1 MLFMDDNL
9 SARSGVEADLECLS
23 AELAQAFQSWRRR
36 PEPWECGRSNELAC
50 RAFAVQYAGNA
61 PYRLYCDRLGV
72 SPADVDGWRDVP
84 AVPTA
89 AFRQVPLF
97 VGDPAEA
104 SLEFRTSG
112 TTRGP
117 GRRGRHLVRDPE
129 LYRASLEAAFHH
141 FVLKRAGGDA
151 EGMLVA
157 SLVPPFCDAPDSSLS
172 WMADAVVSRFGR
184 PGSTFLASAR
194 AIDWPRAER
203 FVTSAAAAPDAVPVC
218 LFGTTLAFAEWLRR
232 LEESGLSVSLPEGS
246 IAMDTGGSKG
256 RDGPSRERVME
267 GFAGRL
273 GIAPSSAINE
283 FGMTELLSQRYAP
296 LAPGAG
302 GGERRD
308 DSRPGESGGPPPLR
322 GPPWL
327 LSRALHPETLE
338 ELPEGE
344 VGVLNHFDLANVGS
358 VCSVLTEDLG
368 AVRENAVRWVG
379 RSPGAPPRGCSLAT
393 TELLRAQAGQ
403 TS

>member
-1 MLFMDDNL
+1 M
-9 SARSGVEADLECLS
+9 
-23 AELAQAFQSWRRR
+23 
-36 PEPWECGRSNELAC
+36 
-50 RAFAVQYAGNA
+50 
-61 PYRLYCDRLGV
+61 
-72 SPADVDGWRDVP
+72 
-84 AVPTA
+84 
-89 AFRQVPLF
+89 F

-104 SLEFRTSG
+104 PLEFRTSG
-112 TTRGP
+112 TTRGAE
-117 GRRGRHLVRDPE
+117 RRGRHLVRDPE

-141 FVLKRAGGDA
+141 FVLKRAGGGADR
-151 EGMLVA
+151 MLVA
-157 SLVPPFCDAPDSSLS
+157 SLVPPFSDAPDSSLS

-184 PGSTFLASAR
+184 RGSTFLASAR

-232 LEESGLSVSLPEGS
+232 LEASGLLVSLPEGS
-246 IAMDTGGSKG
+246 IAMDTGGWKG

-267 GFAGRL
+267 ALAGRL
-273 GIAPSSAINE
+273 GIAASSVINE

-296 LAPGAG
+296 LAPG
-302 GGERRD
+302 
-308 DSRPGESGGPPPLR
+308 PPPLR

-327 LSRALHPETLE
+327 LSRAVDPETLE

-344 VGVLNHFDLANVGS
+344 VGVLHHFDLANVGS
-358 VCSVLTEDLG
+358 VCSVLTEDIG
-368 AVRENAVRWVG
+368 AVTDNALRWVG

-393 TELLRAQAGQ
+393 TELLRAQAGR

>member
-1 MLFMDDNL
+1 MPFMDDDL
-9 SARSGVEADLECLS
+9 SARSALEADLECLS
-23 AELAQAFQSWRRR
+23 AELARAFRSWRRR
-36 PEPWECGRSNELAC
+36 PEPWASGRTNELAC
-50 RAFAVQYAGNA
+50 RAFAIQYAGNA

-72 SPADVDGWRDVP
+72 SPADVDEWRDVP

-141 FVLKRAGGDA
+141 FVLKTAGGGADR
-151 EGMLVA
+151 MPVA

-194 AIDWPRAER
+194 AIDWSRAER
-203 FVTSAAAAPDAVPVC
+203 FVTWAAAAPEAVPVC

-246 IAMDTGGSKG
+246 IAMDTGGWKG

-267 GFAGRL
+267 ELAGRL
-273 GIAPSSAINE
+273 GIAPSSVINE

-296 LAPGAG
+296 LVPGP
-302 GGERRD
+302 
-308 DSRPGESGGPPPLR
+308 SPLR

-393 TELLRAQAGQ
+393 RELLRAQAGQ

>member
-1 MLFMDDNL
+1 MILPFMDDDL
-9 SARSGVEADLECLS
+9 SARSALEADLECLS
-23 AELAQAFQSWRRR
+23 AELARAFQSWGRR
-36 PEPWECGRSNELAC
+36 PEPWESGRTNEFAC
-50 RAFAVQYAGNA
+50 RAFAIQYAGNA

-72 SPADVDGWRDVP
+72 SPADVDEWRDVP

-89 AFRQVPLF
+89 AFRQVALF

-104 SLEFRTSG
+104 RLEFRTSG

-141 FVLKRAGGDA
+141 FVLKRAGRGGDR
-151 EGMLVA
+151 MPVA

-194 AIDWPRAER
+194 AIDWSRAER
-203 FVTSAAAAPDAVPVC
+203 FVTSAEAAPEAVPIC

-246 IAMDTGGSKG
+246 IAMDTGGWKG

-267 GFAGRL
+267 ELAGRL
-273 GIAPSSAINE
+273 GIAPSSVINE

-296 LAPGAG
+296 LAPAEG
-302 GGERRD
+302 G
-308 DSRPGESGGPPPLR
+308 SGESVGPPPLR

-393 TELLRAQAGQ
+393 TELLRAQAGH

>member
-1 MLFMDDNL
+1 MDVDLF
-9 SARSGVEADLECLS
+9 ARSALEADLERLS
-23 AELAQAFQSWRRR
+23 AELARAFHSWLRR
-36 PEPWECGRSNELAC
+36 PEPWEFGRTNELAC

-72 SPADVDGWRDVP
+72 SPGDVDEWRDVP

-89 AFRQVPLF
+89 AFRQVSLF

-117 GRRGRHLVRDPE
+117 GRRGRHLVRHPE

-151 EGMLVA
+151 DRMLVA

-172 WMADAVVSRFGR
+172 WMADAVVSGFGR

-203 FVTSAAAAPDAVPVC
+203 FVTLAAAAPDAAPVC

-246 IAMDTGGSKG
+246 VAMDTGGSKG
-256 RDGPSRERVME
+256 RDGPSRERVMKE
-267 GFAGRL
+267 LAGRL
-273 GIAPSSAINE
+273 GIASSSVINE

-296 LAPGAG
+296 LAG
-302 GGERRD
+302 
-308 DSRPGESGGPPPLR
+308 SRPGESAGPPPLR

-327 LSRALHPETLE
+327 LSRALDPETLE

-344 VGVLNHFDLANVGS
+344 VGVLNHFDLANVCS
-358 VCSVLTEDLG
+358 VCSILTEDLG
-368 AVRENAVRWVG
+368 AVTENTVRWAG

-393 TELLRAQAGQ
+393 AELLRAQAGR

>member
-1 MLFMDDNL
+1 MPSMDDDL
-9 SARSGVEADLECLS
+9 SVRSRVEADLECLS
-23 AELAQAFQSWRRR
+23 AELARAFRSWRRR
-36 PEPWECGRSNELAC
+36 PEPWESGRTNELAC
-50 RAFAVQYAGNA
+50 RAFAIQYAGNT

-72 SPADVDGWRDVP
+72 SPADVDEWRDVP

-89 AFRQVPLF
+89 AFRQALLF

-104 SLEFRTSG
+104 SLEFRTTG

-151 EGMLVA
+151 DRILVA

-184 PGSTFLASAR
+184 SGSTFLASAR

-203 FVTSAAAAPDAVPVC
+203 FVTLAAAAPDAVPVC
-218 LFGTTLAFAEWLRR
+218 LFGTTLAFAEWFRQLQG
-232 LEESGLSVSLPEGS
+232 SGLSVSLPEGS

-256 RDGPSRERVME
+256 RDAPSRERVME
-267 GFAGRL
+267 RLARRL
-273 GIAPSSAINE
+273 GIAPSSVINE
-283 FGMTELLSQRYAP
+283 LGMTELLSQRYAP
-296 LAPGAG
+296 LA

-308 DSRPGESGGPPPLR
+308 DNEPSESGDPLPLR

-344 VGVLNHFDLANVGS
+344 VGVLNHFDLANVCS

-393 TELLRAQAGQ
+393 AELLRAQAGQ

>member
-1 MLFMDDNL
+1 
-9 SARSGVEADLECLS
+9 
-23 AELAQAFQSWRRR
+23 
-36 PEPWECGRSNELAC
+36 
-50 RAFAVQYAGNA
+50 
-61 PYRLYCDRLGV
+61 
-72 SPADVDGWRDVP
+72 
-84 AVPTA
+84 
-89 AFRQVPLF
+89 LF

-104 SLEFRTSG
+104 RLEFRTSG

-141 FVLKRAGGDA
+141 FGLKRAGGGADR
-151 EGMLVA
+151 MLVA

-194 AIDWPRAER
+194 AIDWSRAER
-203 FVTSAAAAPDAVPVC
+203 FVTSAAAEAVPIC
-218 LFGTTLAFAEWLRR
+218 LLGTTLAFAEWLRR

-246 IAMDTGGSKG
+246 IAMDTGGLKG
-256 RDGPSRERVME
+256 RDGPSRERVM
-267 GFAGRL
+267 GGLAGRL
-273 GIAPSSAINE
+273 GIARSSVINE

-296 LAPGAG
+296 LVPG
-302 GGERRD
+302 
-308 DSRPGESGGPPPLR
+308 SPPLC

-358 VCSVLTEDLG
+358 VCSVLTEDVG

-403 TS
+403 I

>member
-1 MLFMDDNL
+1 MILPFMDDDL
-9 SARSGVEADLECLS
+9 SARSALEAGLECLS
-23 AELAQAFQSWRRR
+23 AELARAFQSWGRR
-36 PEPWECGRSNELAC
+36 PEPWESGRTNEFAC
-50 RAFAVQYAGNA
+50 RAFAIQYAGNA

-72 SPADVDGWRDVP
+72 SPADVDEWRDVP

-89 AFRQVPLF
+89 AFRQVALF

-104 SLEFRTSG
+104 RLEFRTSG

-141 FVLKRAGGDA
+141 FVLKRAGGGADR
-151 EGMLVA
+151 MPVA

-194 AIDWPRAER
+194 AIDWSRAER
-203 FVTSAAAAPDAVPVC
+203 FVTSAAAAPEAVPIC

-246 IAMDTGGSKG
+246 IAMDTGGWKG
-256 RDGPSRERVME
+256 RDGPSRERVMQE
-267 GFAGRL
+267 LAGRL
-273 GIAPSSAINE
+273 GIAPSSVINE

-296 LAPGAG
+296 LAPAEG
-302 GGERRD
+302 G
-308 DSRPGESGGPPPLR
+308 SGESVGPLPLR

-344 VGVLNHFDLANVGS
+344 VGVLSHFDLANVGS

-393 TELLRAQAGQ
+393 TELLRAQAGH

>member
-1 MLFMDDNL
+1 MILPFMDDDL
-9 SARSGVEADLECLS
+9 SARSALEAGLECLS
-23 AELAQAFQSWRRR
+23 AELARAFQSWGRR
-36 PEPWECGRSNELAC
+36 PEPWESGRTNEFAC
-50 RAFAVQYAGNA
+50 RAFAIQYAGNA

-72 SPADVDGWRDVP
+72 SPADVDEWRDVP

-89 AFRQVPLF
+89 AFRQVALF

-104 SLEFRTSG
+104 RLEFRTSG

-141 FVLKRAGGDA
+141 FVLKRAGGGADR
-151 EGMLVA
+151 MPVA

-194 AIDWPRAER
+194 AIDWSRAER
-203 FVTSAAAAPDAVPVC
+203 FVTSAAAAPEAVPIC

-246 IAMDTGGSKG
+246 IAMDTGGWKG

-267 GFAGRL
+267 ELASRL
-273 GIAPSSAINE
+273 GIARSSVINE

-296 LAPGAG
+296 LAPAEG
-302 GGERRD
+302 G
-308 DSRPGESGGPPPLR
+308 SGESVGPPPLR

-344 VGVLNHFDLANVGS
+344 VGVLSHFDLANVGS